1 MDVDAEG
8 HHGHLIVERRTD
20 TLEDARAS
28 PSLRRIDTARWL
40 STVSPL
46 PLKKPRLLVR
56 RPFLRL
62 K

>member
-1 MDVDAEG
+1 MDVDVEC

-28 PSLRRIDTARWL
+28 SPLRRIDTALWL
-40 STVSPL
+40 LTVSPL
-46 PLKKPRLLVR
+46 PLKKTRLLVR